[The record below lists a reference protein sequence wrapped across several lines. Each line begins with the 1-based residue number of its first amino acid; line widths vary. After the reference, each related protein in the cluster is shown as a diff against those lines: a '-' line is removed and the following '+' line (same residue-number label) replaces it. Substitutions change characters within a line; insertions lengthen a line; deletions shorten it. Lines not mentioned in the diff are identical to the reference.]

1 MTFKLKNILLFFLIM
16 LPFGNFPQL
25 FNLGEDTGS
34 IYISL
39 IIGILV
45 LIWFVN
51 ERKIFI
57 PKYIKNRIL
66 LYFLLLGFL
75 LDIVSIAIGTVSF
88 EIGLSSSLN
97 FTLSKLVLIYVIIVI
112 AERLNIFESIDLLTY
127 FTIILMLSLIIS
139 LIVYPL
145 NPIPEFVIYDGGT
158 RFGGFHFE
166 LVNFTFSVLV
176 GFFVYSFHR
185 GFSIY
190 KFFIA
195 LVLIYFLSKSNGFY
209 PFVLAAL
216 FAILIARIRNKFL
229 LKGLVA
235 SIILITPII
244 GIFLDYFS
252 FLEVFS
258 VRASTDFT
266 IEGSSLFVRLYPWAL
281 AMNHFLET
289 FLYFPIGLGML
300 EASPYILEVENLY
313 GGTGITK
320 VIAEFGFISILFI
333 PFIYFYFVNIFKNI
347 FNIEDTNSRLCFSAI
362 LILVLT
368 YICMQ
373 SGFFNLTAW
382 CLCIMIQNI
391 SIRYIS
397 GNK

>member
-34 IYISL
+34 IYISV

-139 LIVYPL
+139 LIVYQLTQYL
-145 NPIPEFVIYDGGT
+145 N
-158 RFGGFHFE
+158 
-166 LVNFTFSVLV
+166 S
-176 GFFVYSFHR
+176 
-185 GFSIY
+185 
-190 KFFIA
+190 
-195 LVLIYFLSKSNGFY
+195 
-209 PFVLAAL
+209 
-216 FAILIARIRNKFL
+216 
-229 LKGLVA
+229 
-235 SIILITPII
+235 
-244 GIFLDYFS
+244 
-252 FLEVFS
+252 
-258 VRASTDFT
+258 
-266 IEGSSLFVRLYPWAL
+266 
-281 AMNHFLET
+281 
-289 FLYFPIGLGML
+289 
-300 EASPYILEVENLY
+300 
-313 GGTGITK
+313 
-320 VIAEFGFISILFI
+320 
-333 PFIYFYFVNIFKNI
+333 
-347 FNIEDTNSRLCFSAI
+347 
-362 LILVLT
+362 
-368 YICMQ
+368 
-373 SGFFNLTAW
+373 
-382 CLCIMIQNI
+382 
-391 SIRYIS
+391 
-397 GNK
+397 